1 MNLKNNNKGQVR
13 LIETIISAFII
24 LSALTFASVYSIL
37 PTSQE
42 YETSDLEKMGH
53 NILHDL
59 DENGILARFVYGTEN
74 DRENLMST
82 LMLFFPP
89 DLYFD
94 LGIYKTLEDGTLS
107 IVNQNPIRFGASEVF
122 QKSNSTV
129 SVSYIL
135 PGYKAVYDPRILIL
149 QLVRGP

>member
-1 MNLKNNNKGQVR
+1 MNFINNNKGQVR
-13 LIETIISAFII
+13 LIETIISAFVI
-24 LSALTFASVYSIL
+24 LSAITFVNVYSVL
-37 PTSQE
+37 PSSQE

-59 DENGILARFVYGTEN
+59 DEHGILEQFVYGTEN
-74 DRENLMST
+74 DRENLMPA
-82 LMLFFPP
+82 LMVFFPP

-94 LGIYKTLEDGTLS
+94 LTIYDTQGTL
-107 IVNQNPIRFGASEVF
+107 INQNSPIRFGESKIFEE
-122 QKSNSTV
+122 SNSTV

-135 PGYKAVYDPRILIL
+135 PGNKVEYDQRILIL

>member
-13 LIETIISAFII
+13 LIETIISAFVI
-24 LSALTFASVYSIL
+24 LSALAFVSVYSVL

-42 YETSDLEKMGH
+42 YETSDLERMGH

-59 DENGILARFVYGTEN
+59 EENGILERFVYGTEN

-94 LGIYKTLEDGTLS
+94 LGIHKMLEDGTLS
-107 IVNQNPIRFGASEVF
+107 PVNQNPIRFGGSEVF
-122 QKSNSTV
+122 QESNSTV

-135 PGYKAVYDPRILIL
+135 PGHKAAYDPRILIL